1 VFVSVSKSSLKEQ
14 IAEYVVKYKEKHYR
28 LAYSYVKNADD
39 ALDIVQES
47 IYKAISNMDT
57 LKDPSY
63 LKTWFYRIVV
73 NTSLDFLRKQRKV
86 SVVEDEIL
94 ENLYTGETDE
104 YENFDLQ
111 DALDNL
117 PERHRTVVILRYFED
132 LKLEEIAEILN
143 ENINTVKNRLY
154 KSLKILRVKL
164 NDSEEV

>member
-1 VFVSVSKSSLKEQ
+1 MFVSVSKSSLKEQ
-14 IAEYVVKYKEKHYR
+14 IAEYVVKYKDNHYR

-47 IYKAISNMDT
+47 IYKAISYMDT

-86 SVVEDEIL
+86 GVVEDEIL
-94 ENLYTGETDE
+94 ENLYTGAIDE

-143 ENINTVKNRLY
+143 ENTNTVKTRLY